1 MMEVSISLHQLAWF
15 LLWSGLLFTAYGL
28 YFIVYRLYFHPLRHF
43 PGPKLAAATYY
54 YEVYYDWFR
63 GPYKGRN
70 AWHLIELHQKYGPII
85 RRSPDELSVEDPDWF
100 DVLFVAGRRDKWSRQ
115 GKDSNGSVQSTLSRT
130 LHKKRR
136 GALTRFFSKRSIL
149 DLEPSIK
156 AKVEKLS
163 AGVEKNF
170 LNTGA
175 ILNASVAFVALTLDT
190 ITDYCFDQS
199 FGCLDKSDF
208 APEWRKTFW
217 DMFENIPLLKNW
229 TFFANLLFLVP
240 PVVVRMTNPS
250 LTQFFVLEKAN
261 RQKVA
266 EICKEWNEDQIQ
278 KTKLSDAGLDAP
290 RKDGLSNK
298 KKKRTIFYDIM
309 DSAVLPPEE
318 KTPQRMAEEAFG
330 MVVAGGDTTGR
341 AMANLLYHLHAN
353 PEWLYRVRQEL
364 DSVMASSNSP
374 ITLSELEIL
383 PVFSACIKETL
394 RISYLVT
401 DSIMLIEPEEPLIY
415 KEWVIPP
422 GTAVGMT
429 LSHLHMDEK
438 IFPEPN
444 TFNPFRWTNAK
455 ATGLDLDKYFAPFSK
470 GNRACL
476 GVK

>member
-1 MMEVSISLHQLAWF
+1 MLKLLVSFDQLVWV
-15 LLWSGLLFTAYGL
+15 LLGLSLLFTAYL
-28 YFIVYRLYFHPLRHF
+28 FYLVIYRLYFHPLRHF

-54 YEVYYDWFR
+54 YEVYYDWFQ

-70 AWHLIELHQKYGPII
+70 AWHLIELHKKYGPII

-100 DVLFVAGRRDKWSRQ
+100 DVLFVAGRRDKWSRL
-115 GKDSNGSVQSTLSRT
+115 GKDSNGSVQSTLSAE

-149 DLEPSIK
+149 ALEPSIK

-163 AGVEKNF
+163 AGIENNF

-190 ITDYCFDQS
+190 ITDYCFNES
-199 FGCLDKSDF
+199 FGCLDKPDF
-208 APEWRKTFW
+208 GPEWRKMFW

-240 PVVVRMTNPS
+240 PWVVRMTNPS
-250 LTQFFVLEKAN
+250 LEQFFILENAN

-266 EICKEWNEDQIQ
+266 EIGKEWEEDQIQ
-278 KTKLSDAGLDAP
+278 KSKLVQAGKEVRRDNAFL
-290 RKDGLSNK
+290 KDN
-298 KKKRTIFYDIM
+298 KKRTIFYDIM
-309 DSAVLPPEE
+309 ESVVLPPEE
-318 KTPQRMAEEAFG
+318 KSPQRMAEEAFG

-341 AMANLLYHLHAN
+341 AMANLLYHLHVN
-353 PEWLYRVRQEL
+353 PKWLERVRQEL
-364 DSVMASSNSP
+364 DSVMVQPDSP
-374 ITLSELEIL
+374 IILSELEAL
-383 PVFSACIKETL
+383 PVFSSCIKETL

-401 DSIMLIEPEEPLIY
+401 DSIMLVEPKEPLVY

-422 GTAVGMT
+422 GTGVGMT
-429 LSHLHMDEK
+429 LSHLHMNES
-438 IFPEPN
+438 IFPDPN
-444 TFNPFRWTNAK
+444 TFDPSRWMDAK
-455 ATGLDLDKYFAPFSK
+455 AATVDLDKYFAPFSK
-470 GNRACL
+470 GARACL